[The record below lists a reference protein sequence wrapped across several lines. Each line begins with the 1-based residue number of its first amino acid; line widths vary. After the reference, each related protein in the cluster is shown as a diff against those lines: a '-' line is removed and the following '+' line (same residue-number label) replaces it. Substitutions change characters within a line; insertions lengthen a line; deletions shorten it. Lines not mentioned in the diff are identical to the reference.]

1 MATDFLQGTP
11 TDQYLLISQIQ
22 VGEGTVPVSI
32 VLYID
37 GTYLKKGI
45 PIRPVYHQC
54 MHIIPDFM
62 HDVISHIISDVTF
75 CLIGLSVVSTMTD
88 Q

>member
-32 VLYID
+32 VLYIEHISQERD
-37 GTYLKKGI
+37 SYSTCL
-45 PIRPVYHQC
+45 PSVYAYH
-54 MHIIPDFM
+54 
-62 HDVISHIISDVTF
+62 T
-75 CLIGLSVVSTMTD
+75 
-88 Q
+88 

>member
-1 MATDFLQGTP
+1 MSALAFHKYKDNCSVAADFLQGTP
-11 TDQYLLISQIQ
+11 TDQYLSISQIQ

-45 PIRPVYHQC
+45 PIRPV
-54 MHIIPDFM
+54 
-62 HDVISHIISDVTF
+62 
-75 CLIGLSVVSTMTD
+75 
-88 Q
+88 